1 MSDEKHVVEE
11 VGEYFATQAF
21 ETFELQNQSM
31 TDNDIVVFYS
41 GMNILA
47 NNLAEAVGMEEA
59 ASLILEVSQKWIQN
73 GGAFSQTMVTANVTK
88 NRSLDELPSLDI
100 LAEEFNNAVDK
111 LHPSE
116 DDQVATGKEGDAGKI
131 LFNKFLKKLSQQ
143 CGKAKV
149 CFIREYEVERVNY
162 KVSWGT
168 GFAEAAAVAA
178 AGAAVA
184 GAEDAAA
191 AAVAVA
197 EDAAVAAAEDAAAVA
212 AAVAVAEDAAAAAV
226 AGAEDAAA
234 VAGAED
240 GADTKYV
247 MDIGGEGSVKILDA
261 KTGRE
266 RKDWIKAVGQEWKEE
281 FNKLRRKKDWQQTVD
296 KLFEKVNNS
305 VELNNIVMVGMTG
318 NWRTSGA
325 AENIDV
331 VKGILKKK
339 LPNLVK
345 CEVLNAEDE
354 AKYEHKSAK
363 NAVRLLL
370 SGVEPNAK
378 IATFGSGSSSTQFG
392 LSQLDEGGT
401 HIYKSYNKGT
411 GGYGEVENAMEMDL
425 NRVVEVLVTL
435 SKSLGYLLA
444 MDKRSIS
451 RQKLKT
457 HERDVAA
464 EVLKSSTL
472 YGISDKGP
480 REAKT
485 LVQEALA
492 KTTLSDELLETLGM
506 LAGGT
511 KRRGAKRRGAKRKGT
526 KRKCKGSK
534 KRKGTKR
541 KGTKRKGAKRR
552 GTNRKKRKGTKRKKR
567 KGTRRR

>member
-59 ASLILEVSQKWIQN
+59 ASLIQEVSQKWIQN

-184 GAEDAAA
+184 GAEDAA
-191 AAVAVA
+191 
-197 EDAAVAAAEDAAAVA
+197 A

>member
-59 ASLILEVSQKWIQN
+59 ASLIQEVSQKWIQN

-184 GAEDAAA
+184 G
-191 AAVAVA
+191 
-197 EDAAVAAAEDAAAVA
+197 
-212 AAVAVAEDAAAAAV
+212 AEDAAAAAV

>member
-59 ASLILEVSQKWIQN
+59 ASLIQEVSQKWIQN

-178 AGAAVA
+178 AG
-184 GAEDAAA
+184 
-191 AAVAVA
+191 
-197 EDAAVAAAEDAAAVA
+197 
-212 AAVAVAEDAAAAAV
+212 AAV